1 MQVGPIAERRLGSA
15 RLCLTQHLFS
25 LRSSHSSRICS
36 NFSNDAGPVSIST
49 FCFSLLLEMT
59 RLTTQYLYRILG
71 GCFIVLL
78 AFSIFSEW
86 ENSQPR
92 PLSGDE
98 IFPLLEDSTVR
109 TSAHSDV
116 DIVVASQQRD
126 DTKWLEIDFP
136 AWNRHIYVTDDPQAS
151 RRVPTNKGR
160 EAMVYL
166 T

>member
-1 MQVGPIAERRLGSA
+1 MSNSRTALRICQAVPHSTSI
-15 RLCLTQHLFS
+15 S
-25 LRSSHSSRICS
+25 LLPSHSSSICLNS
-36 NFSNDAGPVSIST
+36 SNDAGPVLIPT
-49 FCFSLLLEMT
+49 FCFSLLLEMS
-59 RLTTQYLYRILG
+59 RLTTQYLCRILG

-78 AFSIFSEW
+78 AFSIFFEW
-86 ENSQPR
+86 GKSQPR
-92 PLSGDE
+92 PLNGDE
-98 IFPLLEDSTVR
+98 FFPLLEDSTVR

-136 AWNRHIYVTDDPQAS
+136 AWNHHIYVTDDPQAS
-151 RRVPTNKGR
+151 PRVPANKGR